1 MPRGGGRVK
10 PYHKRPKPRGL
21 FTRNM
26 EVRRYIETPAWVRK
40 ELRAQLGVGESTV
53 VYALRYERGGEASEK
68 IRRKALEY
76 DESCVMLAIPEG
88 QAMQIAGEELHC
100 YLKGGLLLVSNLK
113 TGQYEVYKGAKGGTL
128 IISGWTAPMDELGK
142 IIGLVSNM

>member
-1 MPRGGGRVK
+1 MD
-10 PYHKRPKPRGL
+10 
-21 FTRNM
+21 
-26 EVRRYIETPAWVRK
+26 VRRYIDTPAWVRK
-40 ELRAQLGVGESTV
+40 ELKTQLGVGESTV
-53 VYALRYERGGEASEK
+53 THALLYTRSGEVSEE
-68 IRRKALEY
+68 IRSKALEY

-113 TGQYEVYKGAKGGTL
+113 TGQYEVYKGAKGGTP

>member
-10 PYHKRPKPRGL
+10 PYHKHPKPRGL

-40 ELRAQLGVGESTV
+40 EIMATFGVAESTMAH
-53 VYALRYERGGEASEK
+53 ALRYERSGEASEK
-68 IRRKALEY
+68 IRSKALEY

-88 QAMQIAGEELHC
+88 QAIQIAGEELHC

-113 TGQYEVYKGAKGGTL
+113 TGQYEVFKDSKDNP
-128 IISGWTAPMDELGK
+128 IISGRISPMDELGK

>member
-40 ELRAQLGVGESTV
+40 ELREQFGVVESTV
-53 VYALRYERGGEASEK
+53 AHALLYTRSGEVSEK
-68 IRRKALEY
+68 IRSRALEY
-76 DESCVMLAIPEG
+76 DESCVMRAIPEG
-88 QAMQIAGEELHC
+88 QAMQIVGEELHC
-100 YLKGGLLLVSNLK
+100 YLNGGVQLISNIK
-113 TGQYEVYKGAKGGTL
+113 TGQYEVFKDSMDSP
-128 IISGWTAPMDELGK
+128 IISGWIAPMDELGR
-142 IIGLVSNM
+142 IISLVSNM